1 MAESQEIDYIAFYQ
15 EHVHGLK
22 PAGKDEYKGHCPFG
36 KNHSDGADQNPS
48 FSINSKTGQYKC
60 FACEAK
66 GNLPAFCKAK
76 EIPIPGQK
84 KKWVEPEAVFD
95 YRDENGVLLYQA
107 CRFPGKEFK
116 QRRPDGNGKWIYQ
129 TKDVRK
135 VPYRLPELLKADPAK
150 WVLIPEGEKHVNR
163 LYDLG
168 LIATCNV
175 GGAEKWTSELS
186 PHIKGRK
193 VCILPDNDD
202 PGRKHGRKV
211 AENLCQF
218 AKEVKVLPLPGLGP
232 KGDVINWLD
241 GGGTVE
247 ELFRFLEQAE
257 PWVAVVKPE
266 SDKTGPEDEISVID
280 ELNQKHAVIMIGG
293 KCAVLNETFDY
304 TFNRPDITFSSPADF
319 KNFYANR
326 FVKIVCNDGIERD
339 KPLGASWFNHPG
351 RRQYDGITFSPLKET
366 PGQYNLWR
374 GFAVEPKKGECSLY
388 LEHIRSTIAG
398 GDAEIF
404 TYIIAWMADAVQ
416 HPDKRPGTSIV
427 LRGKQGTGKG
437 VAISEFG
444 KLFGHHFIQIHH
456 TKHLVGNFNAHL
468 KDVLLV
474 FADEAFWAGDKS
486 SEGVLKAMV
495 TEEYMQIEPKG
506 RDSFRIKNYI
516 RLMIASNND
525 WVVPAGLEERR
536 FFIQDVG
543 ENHIQDREYF
553 HKIIDQMNNGG
564 REALLYYLQHYDL
577 SGVDLGKFP
586 MTMALYETKVHSMT
600 PLQKFWFAKLES
612 GALLNSDSEWSVK
625 PISVEQFRQEYYK
638 FCDEIGHKYKED
650 EAQIGLGL
658 RNLMPLSFV
667 KIRPRGGDGVRYQ
680 AYLFPPLEEC
690 RLFWEKIM
698 KINIKW
704 SKEGASLSVPVR
716 GFADDPPF

>member
-1 MAESQEIDYIAFYQ
+1 MANTPATIEKRQEELNKLYA
-15 EHVHGLK
+15 EV
-22 PAGKDEYKGHCPFG
+22 FG
-36 KNHSDGADQNPS
+36 NHSDKPTSKPNSDHILNLSDAELINKAMDAKNGAKFKALWNGDKSGYGDDDSAADMALCVMLAFWTGKHHDQIDHFFRQS
-48 FSINSKTGQYKC
+48 GLMRDKWDRRTGEQTYGDMTISKAIEKTAKVYKG
-60 FACEAK
+60 K
-66 GNLPAFCKAK
+66 GNRQKSKK
-76 EIPIPGQK
+76 ENVP
-84 KKWVEPEAVFD
+84 
-95 YRDENGVLLYQA
+95 LL
-107 CRFPGKEFK
+107 C
-116 QRRPDGNGKWIYQ
+116 
-129 TKDVRK
+129 
-135 VPYRLPELLKADPAK
+135 
-150 WVLIPEGEKHVNR
+150 
-163 LYDLG
+163 
-168 LIATCNV
+168 
-175 GGAEKWTSELS
+175 
-186 PHIKGRK
+186 
-193 VCILPDNDD
+193 DNT
-202 PGRKHGRKV
+202 
-211 AENLCQF
+211 
-218 AKEVKVLPLPGLGP
+218 
-232 KGDVINWLD
+232 WLD
-241 GGGTVE
+241 
-247 ELFRFLEQAE
+247 
-257 PWVAVVKPE
+257 K
-266 SDKTGPEDEISVID
+266 
-280 ELNQKHAVIMIGG
+280 LNQKHAVIMIGG

-319 KNFYANR
+319 KNFYTNKI
-326 FVKIVCNDGIERD
+326 VKIVCNDGIERD

-374 GFAVEPKKGECSLY
+374 GFAVKPKEGNCSLY
-388 LEHIRSTIAG
+388 LEHIKENIAQ
-398 GDAEIF
+398 GDSEIYN
-404 TYIIAWMADAVQ
+404 YILAWMADAVQ
-416 HPDKRPGTSIV
+416 RPAERPGTSIV

-506 RDSFRIKNYI
+506 KDSFRIKNYI

-600 PLQKFWFAKLES
+600 PLQKFWFAKLEA
-612 GALLNSDSEWSVK
+612 GALLNSDSEWSEK
-625 PISVEQFRQEYYK
+625 PISAEKFRQEYYE
-638 FCDEIGHKYKED
+638 FAEQIGHRYKEN
-650 EAQIGLGL
+650 EGQIGIGL
-658 RNLMPLSFV
+658 K
-667 KIRPRGGDGVRYQ
+667 KIVPQLNKPHVRGEDGKRYW

-690 RLFWEKIM
+690 RLFWEKLM
-698 KINIKW
+698 KVTIGW
-704 SKEGASLSVPVR
+704 SKDGVSLTVPLH
-716 GFADDPPF
+716 GFIDDEPKF